1 MGSYD
6 RKNLHMDIET
16 YDMLILLLKTCKMRY
31 YMTLNSKIGIL
42 PILGITHFQ
51 GGQKKRLGDKKKI
64 GPQIFCIFGTLKDHK
79 NQKIENEHKKLARI
93 HLDMHPTV

>member
-6 RKNLHMDIET
+6 RKNSHMNIET

-42 PILGITHFQ
+42 PILGGRPFSGGSEKPIGGNKNWPPSFLHF
-51 GGQKKRLGDKKKI
+51 GDPE
-64 GPQIFCIFGTLKDHK
+64 GP
-79 NQKIENEHKKLARI
+79 
-93 HLDMHPTV
+93 